1 MSSRVT
7 RIAIAAGAG
16 LLVLASGNATA
27 LAQSEPVSNARTC
40 LVDVDTGST
49 QCFGTFRAA
58 VAAST
63 QGQITDAP
71 VSGKDAARDRK
82 LVDRLRES
90 STARKGL
97 NAELAILYEHWNFG
111 GTSIILNGGACQS
124 GNGRDYAGEFT
135 DWADIIS
142 SVIPVACWVELW
154 ADPHQTGTHQEYRD
168 STPYVGDAM
177 NDQASSYALL

>member
-1 MSSRVT
+1 MTSRVT

-16 LLVLASGNATA
+16 LLVLAAGSTTAQARTEPLSG
-27 LAQSEPVSNARTC
+27 SKTC
-40 LVDVDTGST
+40 LVNVDTNGT
-49 QCFGTFRAA
+49 RCFGTFREA

-63 QGQITDAP
+63 EGRITDAP
-71 VSGKDAARDRK
+71 LFGKDAARDRT
-82 LVDRLRES
+82 LADRLRVAS
-90 STARKGL
+90 AARGGL

-135 DWADIIS
+135 DWADRIS
-142 SVIPVACWVELW
+142 SVIPVACWIELW

-177 NDQASSYALL
+177 NDQANSYALL

>member
-16 LLVLASGNATA
+16 LLVLAAGSTTAQARTESVSGG
-27 LAQSEPVSNARTC
+27 RTC
-40 LVDVDTGST
+40 LVNVDTNST
-49 QCFGTFRAA
+49 RCFGTFREA
-58 VAAST
+58 VTAST
-63 QGQITDAP
+63 DGRITDAP
-71 VSGKDAARDRK
+71 LSGKDAARDRK
-82 LVDRLRES
+82 LVDRLRVS
-90 STARKGL
+90 SAERGGL

-135 DWADIIS
+135 EWADRIS